1 MQRTIDSIS
10 KPIGVIDS
18 LQGGF
23 NLVTRRPWLLLLPVL
38 VDLILWRGP
47 KLSMAPLIQRAQ
59 EMIFNQPDLPADF
72 AESAE
77 LASETLL
84 TFGNNYNLLSLLS
97 GAVIGFPSYLSRLD
111 TDSVISASEQ
121 VIQLTS
127 VSTALLYAVALLL
140 AGLLIGSLWL
150 ALIVRYLED
159 NIDSWKSVLRRAG
172 WIWLNA
178 TLFLVAII
186 ILLLAVSGF
195 LGIMLTMLALI
206 AGPSGMA
213 LVAIMQMAAF
223 LIVIWISIGLSLTI
237 SAIAL
242 DGINAARAVWR
253 SINVVGRNL
262 SSTLGLLL
270 IGLVLTEGFAR
281 IWLLIGSND
290 WGVPIGI
297 LGTAYIGAALT
308 AATLLFYRGR
318 YQHWQQIR
326 STLAQARRAG
336 QEGNDSS

>member
-1 MQRTIDSIS
+1 MQRTINSIS

-47 KLSMAPLIQRAQ
+47 KLSMAPLIERAQ

-111 TDSVISASEQ
+111 TGSVVSASEQ
-121 VIQLTS
+121 VVQLTS

-140 AGLLIGSLWL
+140 TGLLIGSLWL

-159 NIDSWKSVLRRAG
+159 NIDDWKSVLRRAG

-178 TLFLVAII
+178 TLFLVAIV

-262 SSTLGLLL
+262 SSTLGLLI

-326 STLAQARRAG
+326 STLAQARRSG
-336 QEGNDSS
+336 QEDNGSS

>member
-1 MQRTIDSIS
+1 MQRTINSVS

-47 KLSMAPLIQRAQ
+47 KLSMMPLIQRVQ
-59 EMIFNQPDLPADF
+59 EMIFSQPDLPVEF
-72 AESAE
+72 AESAD

-84 TFGNNYNLLSLLS
+84 TFGQNYNLFSLLS

-111 TDSVISASEQ
+111 AASAVTASEP

-127 VSTALLYAVALLL
+127 ISTALLYAIVFVL

-159 NIDSWKSVLRRAG
+159 SIDNGISMLRRAG

-178 TLFLVAII
+178 TLFLVAIV
-186 ILLLAVSGF
+186 ILFLAVSGL
-195 LGIMLTMLALI
+195 LGILFAMLALI
-206 AGPSGMA
+206 AGPGGLA
-213 LVAIMQMAAF
+213 LVAILQMSAF

-281 IWLLIGSND
+281 IWLLISSND

-297 LGTAYIGAALT
+297 LGTAYIGSALT
-308 AATLLFYRGR
+308 IATLLFYRGR

-326 STLAQARRAG
+326 STLAQARRTG
-336 QEGNDSS
+336 QEGNGSS